1 MALRRY
7 PLRMFGAALAVAVY
21 VLAPP
26 ASAAQNKPEPL
37 SKPSA
42 STQKNQP
49 APALIVKPPDP
60 GLGLPTGI
68 PPFDPAGS
76 PYVLS
81 AWSESSL
88 RQVSDCDALFSL
100 FAPFATLRAELVK
113 RGENPQQVTDG
124 VVLSYSIEG
133 MAEPST
139 VTRYYEFSR
148 SLRGTELPRDTGPTG
163 NSVRGEMRALNGG
176 FVAEQLPVTPYAADG
191 SYMPYPLVR
200 VEARDAASGD
210 VLAVT
215 KAELPVST
223 EIGCANCHGGASSRP
238 GISPE
243 TATAIL
249 TAHDKRSGTKLLAE
263 AKAGRPRACAS
274 CHDDALRT
282 GTMSLSASMH
292 GFHASRL
299 TGMGAAACAN
309 CHPQG
314 AASRIARDQ
323 HQARGVNCTRCHGT
337 MENHAAAL
345 LAFEAEANKKTAA
358 RLLSAI
364 PGRAQGVPPRAA
376 HVQQPDCKGCHDFKS
391 RPLASSSSAVGK
403 WTAPDDPAYSTRKDA
418 MGGLACAACHG
429 PAHALYPSDNP
440 YGRDRDDIAP
450 MQYQGVSAPLGSLG
464 HCSACHVVPMN
475 PATSVHHPIPP
486 KTGTRISLPDTVK
499 PTKARVLIPHKAHG
513 ELACKTC
520 HHTGYADDGNMRCT
534 ASGCHDRVDASS
546 DDPLFYRSPFHGPGM
561 SCMGCHQAAKKQ
573 DKPHGPVDCAGC
585 HTER

>member
-1 MALRRY
+1 MALRNPY
-7 PLRMFGAALAVAVY
+7 LRMFGAALAAATM
-21 VLAPP
+21 LAQPS
-26 ASAAQNKPEPL
+26 AAAQNKAEPQAKTPL
-37 SKPSA
+37 A
-42 STQKNQP
+42 AQK
-49 APALIVKPPDP
+49 APRAPVLIVNPPAP
-60 GLGLPTGI
+60 GLGLPTGV
-68 PPFDPAGS
+68 PAFDPNGS

-113 RGENPQQVTDG
+113 RGENPEQVTDG

-133 MAEPST
+133 MAEPSA
-139 VTRYYEFSR
+139 VSRYYEFSR
-148 SLRGTELPRDTGPTG
+148 SLRGSELPSGTGPSG
-163 NSVRGEMRALNGG
+163 NGVRGEMRSLDGG

-200 VEARDAASGD
+200 VEARDAASGAI
-210 VLAVT
+210 LAVT

-238 GISPE
+238 GISTE

-263 AKAGRPRACAS
+263 ARAGRPRACAS
-274 CHDDALRT
+274 CHDDALKT
-282 GTMSLSASMH
+282 DTMSLSASMH

-323 HQARGVNCTRCHGT
+323 HQARGVNCTRCHGD

-345 LAFEAEANKKTAA
+345 LTFEAEANKKSAA

-364 PGRAQGVPPRAA
+364 PGRAPGVVPRAA
-376 HVQQPDCKGCHDFKS
+376 HVQQPSCAGCHDFKT
-391 RPLASSSSAVGK
+391 RPLVSTASAVGK
-403 WTAPDDPAYSTRKDA
+403 WTQPGEPAFAARKDL
-418 MGGLACAACHG
+418 MGGLACSACHG

-450 MQYQGVSAPLGSLG
+450 MQYQGVAAPLGSLG
-464 HCSACHVVPMN
+464 HCSACHTVAMD
-475 PATSVHHPIPP
+475 PASSVHHPMPP
-486 KTGTRISLPDTVK
+486 RTGTRISLPEAVK
-499 PTKARVLIPHKAHG
+499 PTKPRVLMPHKAHG
-513 ELACKTC
+513 ELACTAC
-520 HHTGYADDGNMRCT
+520 HHQGYSDGGNLRCT
-534 ASGCHDRVDASS
+534 TSGCHDKAEAAN
-546 DDPLFYRSPFHGPGM
+546 DDLLFFRTPFHGPGM